1 MLIWVSD
8 STARKK
14 RCALGSTRKGRSPLR
29 SGQRSLRGQPLRKY
43 ITIRCSDPNHCD
55 TGAGRL
61 PPAASMHQNRT
72 TLADSVRVQSGI
84 ISAGFGVGSDDR
96 SPNSALFGYCNR
108 ECLHKKHVMEPQK
121 RKWVSA
127 RCRGGLR
134 FSVRDWTAGLSFPK
148 GSFGA
153 EFVP

>member
-1 MLIWVSD
+1 MTELCIAFLTLLNQMLIWVSD

-55 TGAGRL
+55 TGADRL

-72 TLADSVRVQSGI
+72 TLTHGL
-84 ISAGFGVGSDDR
+84 G
-96 SPNSALFGYCNR
+96 
-108 ECLHKKHVMEPQK
+108 
-121 RKWVSA
+121 A
-127 RCRGGLR
+127 R
-134 FSVRDWTAGLSFPK
+134 SVRDHLGCIRC
-148 GSFGA
+148 GFGWS
-153 EFVP
+153 ESKFRFIWLLRSIMFT